1 MSNNNIEQKLQSL
14 RNLNSDQPEMQK
26 ITIHKLSKTSWV
38 NWTDIKRAYI
48 LGKRSEE
55 FDEETGHTRIWSES
69 YNLEELAREFGVGVS
84 QLTKKSAIE
93 GWGGLRDS
101 YLARVQEEALGTELG
116 YFTTEESETEANSL
130 AIIRKGMKLI
140 NLGLEQE
147 YGDLLEAVDAD
158 GDVDLREYSK
168 VNLKALTEG
177 IKGLKMLHEMHG
189 KVMEQAP
196 KTNQELL
203 DQLNRSKT
211 VERLKNPKERE
222 KLQKELQKKLQ
233 LLSQI
238 EEDDDED

>member
-1 MSNNNIEQKLQSL
+1 
-14 RNLNSDQPEMQK
+14 
-26 ITIHKLSKTSWV
+26 
-38 NWTDIKRAYI
+38 
-48 LGKRSEE
+48 
-55 FDEETGHTRIWSES
+55 
-69 YNLEELAREFGVGVS
+69 
-84 QLTKKSAIE
+84 
-93 GWGGLRDS
+93 
-101 YLARVQEEALGTELG
+101 
-116 YFTTEESETEANSL
+116 
-130 AIIRKGMKLI
+130 MKLI

-168 VNLKALTEG
+168 VNLKALSEG

-203 DQLNRSKT
+203 ETLNRSKT

-238 EEDDDED
+238 EEDDED

>member
-1 MSNNNIEQKLQSL
+1 MANKDVTQKLQSL

-26 ITIHKLSKTSWV
+26 ITVHKLSKTSWV
-38 NWTDIKRAYI
+38 NWTDIQRAYI
-48 LGKRSEE
+48 LGKRIEE

-69 YNLEELAREFGVGVS
+69 YNLEELAREFGVGIS

-101 YLARVQEEALGTELG
+101 YLARVQEEALGVELG
-116 YFTTEESETEANSL
+116 YFTNEESETEANSL
-130 AIIRKGMKLI
+130 AIIRKGMKLV
-140 NLGLEQE
+140 NLGLEQK
-147 YGDLLEAVDAD
+147 YGDLLEAMDAD
-158 GDVDLREYSK
+158 GDVDLREYET
-168 VNLKALTEG
+168 VDLKALNEG
-177 IKGLKMLHEMHG
+177 IKVLKTLHDLHG

-238 EEDDDED
+238 EEDED

>member
-48 LGKRSEE
+48 LGKRIEE

-116 YFTTEESETEANSL
+116 YFTNEESETEANSL

>member
-1 MSNNNIEQKLQSL
+1 M
-14 RNLNSDQPEMQK
+14 
-26 ITIHKLSKTSWV
+26 
-38 NWTDIKRAYI
+38 
-48 LGKRSEE
+48 
-55 FDEETGHTRIWSES
+55 
-69 YNLEELAREFGVGVS
+69 
-84 QLTKKSAIE
+84 
-93 GWGGLRDS
+93 
-101 YLARVQEEALGTELG
+101 
-116 YFTTEESETEANSL
+116 
-130 AIIRKGMKLI
+130 
-140 NLGLEQE
+140 
-147 YGDLLEAVDAD
+147 DAD

>member
-1 MSNNNIEQKLQSL
+1 MANKDVTQKLQSL
-14 RNLNSDQPEMQK
+14 RNLNSNQPEMQK
-26 ITIHKLSKTSWV
+26 ITVHKLSKTSWV
-38 NWTDIKRAYI
+38 NWTDIQRAYI
-48 LGKRSEE
+48 LGKRIEE

-69 YNLEELAREFGVGVS
+69 YNLEELAREFGVGIS

-101 YLARVQEEALGTELG
+101 YLARVQEEALGVELG
-116 YFTTEESETEANSL
+116 YFTNEESETEANSL
-130 AIIRKGMKLI
+130 AIIRKGMKLV
-140 NLGLEQE
+140 NLGLEQK
-147 YGDLLEAVDAD
+147 YGDLLEAMDAD
-158 GDVDLREYSK
+158 GDVDLREYET
-168 VNLKALTEG
+168 VDLKALNEG
-177 IKGLKMLHEMHG
+177 VKVLKTLHDLHG
-189 KVMEQAP
+189 KVMGQAP

-238 EEDDDED
+238 EEDED

>member
-14 RNLNSDQPEMQK
+14 RNLNSEQPEMQK

-48 LGKRSEE
+48 LGKRIEE

-69 YNLEELAREFGVGVS
+69 YNLQELAEEFGVGVS
-84 QLTKKSAIE
+84 QLTKKSATE

-116 YFTTEESETEANSL
+116 YFTNEESETEANSL

-177 IKGLKMLHEMHG
+177 IKGLKMLHEMHS

-203 DQLNRSKT
+203 EQLNRSKT

-238 EEDDDED
+238 EEDDED